1 MQAPPSALV
10 GFLKVVEGD
19 KLLQDRLRSSRN
31 PKQILEIAEEFGFR
45 FSLTELRNWS
55 SELSAVWIP
64 WAGQSRQWRRDFF
77 SKRG

>member
-10 GFLKVVEGD
+10 GFVKVVEGD
-19 KLLQDRLRSSRN
+19 KLLQDRVRSSRN
-31 PKQILEIAEEFGFR
+31 SKQILEIAKELGFG

-55 SELSAVWIP
+55 SELSAVWFP

-77 SKRG
+77 SR